1 MLGKVTPRLFSQV
14 ATNTLLEHSLIYTL
28 MVFHSPLLGWS
39 IHGGFPKRQE
49 GVILEFYKLTLP
61 LSYKKDIQSYST

>member
-1 MLGKVTPRLFSQV
+1 MLGKVTPWLFSQV

-39 IHGGFPKRQE
+39 IHGGFPKRQ
-49 GVILEFYKLTLP
+49 GVILEFCKLTLH